1 MHTATVESPPKA
13 AATAAF
19 PDTPHLVPASLQEPL
34 SQPAIAEA
42 AAISFDPAQ
51 LAEEFRNFDA
61 KSSALALAVK
71 RALDIVVSASLL
83 LLVLPV
89 FAAIAALIKSSDGGP
104 VFFLQKRVGFHG
116 QIFPMLKFRSMVV
129 HAERLKPPLE
139 LCNESSG
146 PVFKMK
152 RDPRVTPIGR
162 FLRKYCLDELPQLIN
177 VLFGDMSVVGPRPS
191 LPREVA
197 RYEPWQYRRFAA
209 RPGLTC
215 FWQTSPH
222 RYRIPFDEWMRLDVK
237 YVNHWSL
244 RLDLELIAR
253 TFRTVLAGTGE

>member
-152 RDPRVTPIGR
+152 RDPRV
-162 FLRKYCLDELPQLIN
+162 
-177 VLFGDMSVVGPRPS
+177 VMFGEDIADQATASFRIFTMSPSNAQSHNTWTAVGPAS
-191 LPREVA
+191 NNGGGEALVGGGA
-197 RYEPWQYRRFAA
+197 SGAA
-209 RPGLTC
+209 RPSVRAC
-215 FWQTSPH
+215 C
-222 RYRIPFDEWMRLDVK
+222 
-237 YVNHWSL
+237 
-244 RLDLELIAR
+244 
-253 TFRTVLAGTGE
+253 